1 MPIDFHDKQN
11 RELYALREAD
21 RSWREA
27 IQEMVNI
34 SGLNVLDIGC
44 GGGIY
49 SRALAEMGATHV
61 TGVDYS
67 EEMLGAAR
75 EQSQTYPQVQFVVG
89 NALETSLPGEEYDL
103 ILERALIY
111 HLAQRDLEDAL
122 REAFRLL
129 RPGGLLLIQD
139 RTPDDCLLPGSK
151 RNIRGYFFERYP
163 RLMRKEIERRPEMD
177 MVLQALHRA
186 GFLRTNAEKL
196 WETRAHFPDIATLV
210 QDLLDRTGRSILHEL
225 NDSELQDLVDFI
237 QQEVQSQLKPREEIV
252 EEDRWTVWS
261 GKR

>member
-11 RELYALREAD
+11 RESYALREAD

-27 IQEMVNI
+27 IQEMVNV

-49 SRALAEMGATHV
+49 SRALAEMGAAHV
-61 TGVDYS
+61 TGVDFS
-67 EEMLGAAR
+67 EEMLEAAR
-75 EQSQTYPQVQFVVG
+75 EQSQSYEQVQFVVG
-89 NALETSLPGEEYDL
+89 NALETGLPGEEYDL
-103 ILERALIY
+103 ILERALIH
-111 HLAQRDLEDAL
+111 HLAQRDLQDAF

-129 RPGGLLLIQD
+129 RPGGMLLIQD
-139 RTPDDCLLPGSK
+139 RTPEDILLPGSK
-151 RNIRGYFFERYP
+151 HNIRGYFFERYP

-177 MVLQALHRA
+177 MVLQALHHA

-196 WETRAHFPDIATLV
+196 WETRAHYPDISALA
-210 QDLLDRTGRSILHEL
+210 QDLLDRVGRSILHEL
-225 NDSELQDLVDFI
+225 NDTELQDLVNFI
-237 QQEVQSQLKPREEIV
+237 QQEVQSQLKPQEEIV

>member
-1 MPIDFHDKQN
+1 MPIDFHDKRN
-11 RELYALREAD
+11 RESYALREAD
-21 RSWREA
+21 RTWREA
-27 IQEMVNI
+27 IQEMVNV

-49 SRALAEMGATHV
+49 SRALAEMGAAHV
-61 TGVDYS
+61 TGVDFS
-67 EEMLGAAR
+67 EEMLEAAR
-75 EQSQTYPQVQFVVG
+75 EKSHSYERVQFLVG
-89 NALETSLPGEEYDL
+89 NAVETSLPGEEYDL
-103 ILERALIY
+103 ILERALVH
-111 HLAQRDLEDAL
+111 HLTQRDLEDAL

-139 RTPDDCLLPGSK
+139 RTPEDCLLPGSK

-177 MVLQALHRA
+177 LVLQTLQRV
-186 GFLRTNAEKL
+186 GFLRTTAEKL
-196 WETRAHFPDIATLV
+196 WETRARFPDIAALA
-210 QDLLDRTGRSILHEL
+210 QDLLNRTGRSILHEL
-225 NDSELQDLVDFI
+225 NDTELQDLVDFI
-237 QQEVQSQLKPREEIV
+237 TQELQSQLKPQEEIV